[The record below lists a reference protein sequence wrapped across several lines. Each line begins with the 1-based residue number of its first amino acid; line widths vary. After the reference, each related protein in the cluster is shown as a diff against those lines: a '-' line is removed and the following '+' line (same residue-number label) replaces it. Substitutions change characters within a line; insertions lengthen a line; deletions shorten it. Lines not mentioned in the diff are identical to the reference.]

1 MKKQCRSLFS
11 YKVVWK
17 IFVPDLFVDEK
28 RESLVASL
36 SYIYISFLGSLL
48 KIKNEPLHIFFHKLA
63 QNYGDFSSIRL
74 GERLIINLSDIDLV
88 KKVFNLNQVTGR
100 PDLSIFEITKN
111 GASGIS
117 MCDTSPV
124 YQKNRKIVV
133 TAIRQFHL
141 HPSNK
146 VVLHKE
152 AQKMIN
158 AITEIAD
165 SDKSFHISEFF
176 HTAVASYILHA
187 MFGFNIDYKNEN
199 FNCFIAANRKWFEA
213 AEANDLADFFSFMKY
228 FPNKKLENVQT
239 CTREY
244 ASFLKRYIEESD
256 EEPKGMYKTL
266 KELFD
271 KNYEESDCH
280 KEHELFRTV
289 ADVVGGGF
297 DTTAATLSWAVLYL
311 CKNKDVYQKC
321 QEELRSFTNSPFISS
336 GDEKKLPYYKATI
349 YEIFRHSSV
358 APLGLPHSAVENL
371 EINGYKIPK
380 GTVIFA
386 NISSVNRKPKQWNDP
401 CKFNPNNFLNENG
414 QFDIG
419 VIKSL
424 ATFSHGKRVCP
435 GENIALNQVIVK
447 LSALILGYDFELD
460 TPPVDMLPK
469 GGLTSLPKTYTVKIT
484 RAR

>member
-1 MKKQCRSLFS
+1 M
-11 YKVVWK
+11 
-17 IFVPDLFVDEK
+17 
-28 RESLVASL
+28 
-36 SYIYISFLGSLL
+36 
-48 KIKNEPLHIFFHKLA
+48 
-63 QNYGDFSSIRL
+63 
-74 GERLIINLSDIDLV
+74 
-88 KKVFNLNQVTGR
+88 
-100 PDLSIFEITKN
+100 
-111 GASGIS
+111 
-117 MCDTSPV
+117 
-124 YQKNRKIVV
+124 
-133 TAIRQFHL
+133 
-141 HPSNK
+141 
-146 VVLHKE
+146 
-152 AQKMIN
+152 
-158 AITEIAD
+158 
-165 SDKSFHISEFF
+165 
-176 HTAVASYILHA
+176 
-187 MFGFNIDYKNEN
+187 
-199 FNCFIAANRKWFEA
+199 
-213 AEANDLADFFSFMKY
+213 
-228 FPNKKLENVQT
+228 
-239 CTREY
+239 
-244 ASFLKRYIEESD
+244 
-256 EEPKGMYKTL
+256 
-266 KELFD
+266 
-271 KNYEESDCH
+271 
-280 KEHELFRTV
+280 FRTV

-358 APLGLPHSAVENL
+358 APLGLPHSVVENL